1 VELLGAIEP
10 GDHPA
15 TGKPQWAEL
24 INAHPQLSSGPAKA
38 GINPFTKRPMEFK
51 PSPYHGSVEIAGRKV
66 GAIHWAMDDSR
77 RLIVWSDAGSE
88 TPVRA
93 VAEDVASRLG
103 WHFVS
108 GGAI

>member
-1 VELLGAIEP
+1 MELLGKIEP
-10 GDHPA
+10 GDDPA

-24 INAHPQLSSGPAKA
+24 IKAHPQLSRRPPKT

-51 PSPYHGSVEIAGRKV
+51 PHPYDAEVEIEGRTI

-77 RLIVWSDAGSE
+77 RLIVWSDVGSE
-88 TPVRA
+88 ISVRA

-103 WHFVS
+103 WRFVAD
-108 GGAI
+108 GAV